1 MISST
6 DPQPQT
12 TATVQAPHDGRSR
25 CWRPDCRAAWGS
37 YRTVTWQP
45 SWAIARCHGARYRRH
60 DLDLAAELAAHA
72 DVVVAA

>member
-1 MISST
+1 M
-6 DPQPQT
+6 QT
-12 TATVQAPHDGRSR
+12 RADTPAQYPTTPQAPHDGRSQ
-25 CWRPDCRAAWGS
+25 CWRLECRAAWGS

-60 DLDLAAELAAHA
+60 DLDFAAELAAHA